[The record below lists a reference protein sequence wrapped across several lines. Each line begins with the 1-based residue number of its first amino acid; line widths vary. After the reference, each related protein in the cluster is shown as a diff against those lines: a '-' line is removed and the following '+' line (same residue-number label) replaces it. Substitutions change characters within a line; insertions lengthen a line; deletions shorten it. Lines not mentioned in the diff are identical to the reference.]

1 MARAS
6 ESSAKASGGMRDWYW
21 WQESSKFQPLFAET
35 TRASQCQTTRLIISP
50 FRALFLETVVLHP
63 KRSNEALNISKSPFR
78 NRSPSRS
85 RAMAEMS
92 QPTIYIPPKRFY
104 VPLPQ
109 LAVEYADLKDAIK
122 PTANL
127 RRWNMILKASLARHQ
142 LYRYLLEDVPAPNQ
156 DRTSVEYLNWR
167 NDRFDIIELILASVQ
182 GIVLNMS
189 DKGWYPS
196 SDDPRH
202 IYFKVFESFGFNGP
216 EDL

>member
-1 MARAS
+1 MSSNTWSRSQTRA
-6 ESSAKASGGMRDWYW
+6 ESSGER
-21 WQESSKFQPLFAET
+21 P
-35 TRASQCQTTRLIISP
+35 QTT
-50 FRALFLETVVLHP
+50 AYT
-63 KRSNEALNISKSPFR
+63 
-78 NRSPSRS
+78 
-85 RAMAEMS
+85 
-92 QPTIYIPPKRFY
+92 PPKRFY

-109 LAVEYADLKDAIK
+109 LAVEYTDIRDAIK

-127 RRWNMILKASLARHQ
+127 RRWNMVLKASLARHQ
-142 LYRYLLEDVPAPNQ
+142 LYRYLLEDVPAPNRDQ
-156 DRTSVEYLNWR
+156 TSVEYLNWR

-202 IYFKVFESFGFNGP
+202 IYFKVFEAYGFNGP